1 MFGLK
6 IILKQAQRTDI
17 STLYVNKVF
26 LDESYNYGEKLMH
39 ICLNISYQE
48 MLLEYHHEPYDLPDV
63 LLNDPVIKSTE
74 HNLFYKE
81 LINFLTNHKENLKIQ
96 NVQRKTRNTINS
108 SQLIQEVK
116 EEVKDYINK
125 LWIGIRTRLDV
136 ADTRELNCTSFSE
149 APAEGVFAVWE
160 RVTAGKGSMTLA
172 HANAMIRL
180 SKEGPSAGSKAA
192 LNLSEEALE
201 LWPSEL
207 GERFTTA
214 NWFAGAT
221 SKTIQKILDA

>member
-48 MLLEYHHEPYDLPDV
+48 MLLGYHHEPYDLPDV

-74 HNLFYKE
+74 DNLFYKE
-81 LINFLTNHKENLKIQ
+81 LINFLTKHKENLKIQ

-108 SQLIQEVK
+108 SQLIHEVK
-116 EEVKDYINK
+116 EEVKDYIN
-125 LWIGIRTRLDV
+125 
-136 ADTRELNCTSFSE
+136 
-149 APAEGVFAVWE
+149 
-160 RVTAGKGSMTLA
+160 
-172 HANAMIRL
+172 
-180 SKEGPSAGSKAA
+180 
-192 LNLSEEALE
+192 
-201 LWPSEL
+201 
-207 GERFTTA
+207 
-214 NWFAGAT
+214 
-221 SKTIQKILDA
+221 